1 MMRTASP
8 RGGNVWKGEEKAMAK
23 TAPSVA
29 VLMGSDSDLSVM
41 RKCAETL
48 RSLGVAFEVSV
59 LSAHRTPAEVD
70 EYVKDAERRGVR
82 VFIAAAGGAAH
93 LAGALAARTVRP
105 VIGVPMLSAA
115 LGGADALYS
124 TVQMPGGIPVATV
137 AIGDAGAINAAIL
150 AAQMLAL
157 SDSAMEEKLRE
168 MRESQRRR
176 VLEKNEKVRA
186 EFRDGTQNLRS
197 G

>member
-1 MMRTASP
+1 MD
-8 RGGNVWKGEEKAMAK
+8 K

-29 VLMGSDSDLSVM
+29 VLMGSDSDLAVM

-59 LSAHRTPAEVD
+59 LSAHRTPVEVD

-105 VIGVPMLSAA
+105 VIGVPMLSPA

-124 TVQMPGGIPVATV
+124 TVQMPGGVPVATV
-137 AIGDAGAINAAIL
+137 AIGEAGAVNAAIL

-157 SDSAMEEKLRE
+157 SDSAVEEKLRE

-176 VLEKNEKVRA
+176 VLEKNSRVRA
-186 EFRDGTQNLRS
+186 EFRDDAQSLRS
-197 G
+197 GQG